1 MVGTTVFDAAEQL
14 KNRKEKIKQA
24 LANASTPP
32 AAKPAPAPTTS
43 NSGGKA
49 AAAEDKRARDALN
62 KMDHTAIEKLRAR
75 LIAEREAAAAKK
87 KKKITPITN

>member
-32 AAKPAPAPTTS
+32 AAKPAPATTTS
-43 NSGGKA
+43 NIDGKEA
-49 AAAEDKRARDALN
+49 NASYQAGEAALN
-62 KMDHTAIEKLRAR
+62 KLPHSEIEKIRSII
-75 LIAEREAAAAKK
+75 IA
-87 KKKITPITN
+87 